1 MVMSVW
7 LAEEF
12 APTSR
17 DVVPADVMG
26 RRCLGGSGNMDPGV
40 PQALGQRFVEMLC
53 EGWPQ
58 RAVAKRPAVVFGR
71 RRSSWTPMGRAAP
84 ARDGGRSA
92 GAPPPPEGPRAV
104 RASSPPLEW
113 SFSSKLNCGRHM
125 GSCSLNM
132 RWTFRAGMPP
142 PAPPSRIGP
151 RLPGRLPPAGWG
163 RRLPCGDDGGR
174 FRVDGAIGAATV
186 GP

>member
-58 RAVAKRPAVVFGR
+58 RAVAKRRHTRSVGGWTHPTCQLLRGVPTVTGTTVTVVLQYLGFRPIKGAHQGLDVKNLL
-71 RRSSWTPMGRAAP
+71 RS
-84 ARDGGRSA
+84 
-92 GAPPPPEGPRAV
+92 
-104 RASSPPLEW
+104 
-113 SFSSKLNCGRHM
+113 
-125 GSCSLNM
+125 
-132 RWTFRAGMPP
+132 
-142 PAPPSRIGP
+142 
-151 RLPGRLPPAGWG
+151 
-163 RRLPCGDDGGR
+163 
-174 FRVDGAIGAATV
+174 
-186 GP
+186 